1 MSLDWRDRAACSA
14 LPLSLFFED
23 VYPSND
29 DGTDGA
35 LIPEALERARGICAS
50 CPVRLACHED
60 AMTHEAGAAANRRH
74 GVSGGLT
81 PAQRY
86 SLWRRDSWRCEQ
98 CGELYDPLGIVAGEA
113 VCICGWNEEP
123 PIPDAGDQWFPR
135 HDELLRLLIAWLLEE
150 TVPGDRVPPPYK
162 MLEILG
168 YRRKDDMPLIY
179 ARLLDDGLLMR
190 GDGRGVYFR
199 RAGRG
204 ALASWQPPARRR
216 RSAPN
221 LLAS

>member
-14 LPLSLFFED
+14 LPPDTFFED
-23 VYPSND
+23 VIPSNA

-35 LIPEALERARGICAS
+35 LNHDGLVFARTVCAS
-50 CPVRLACHED
+50 CPVRLQCHEA
-60 AMTHEAGAAANRRH
+60 AMLEEAGSAANRRH
-74 GVSGGLT
+74 GVRGGVT

-86 SLWRRDSWRCEQ
+86 SLWRRDSWACLQ
-98 CGELYDPLGIVAGEA
+98 CGDVYDPLGIVAGEA
-113 VCICGWNEEP
+113 VCSCGWNEEP
-123 PIPDAGDQWFPR
+123 PIPDVGDQWFPR

-162 MLEILG
+162 MLAILG

-179 ARLLDDGLLMR
+179 DRLLDDGLLER